1 MLRNNM
7 QYLCSTLKVY
17 NDLMLFYE
25 VYVFRPSKFVWSMI
39 VILNIYDLGDKE
51 TTYHNPQN
59 IIQKTGD

>member
-1 MLRNNM
+1 MQRNNM

-25 VYVFRPSKFVWSMI
+25 VYVFRPSKKFWSMI

-59 IIQKTGD
+59 IIQKTED